1 MKKVKTNKLG
11 RRILSIVLTVA
22 LMVGLMPNN
31 VLTAR
36 AATTAH
42 DISTGSL
49 EISSDGDYTITGD
62 GNTTSNTITIKSN
75 VTANVILSN
84 VSISSSNTP
93 IDIETGATLNL
104 TLLREN
110 TLTSNTGENAALHV
124 PTGAKLVITD
134 ESTGSLNATGGHRS
148 AGIGGNLE
156 ENSGDV
162 EIHGGTITA
171 KSPYQSNGGGAG
183 IGGGW
188 GGSNGSV
195 TITGGY
201 VNASSANGGAGI
213 GAGYGWSR
221 NGGKVTI
228 TGGTVIAN
236 GVGQSYRQG
245 AGIGGGHN
253 NGDGGNVV
261 ITGGN
266 VQAIAG
272 DGAEAIGKGNG
283 SGSSGTLKDS
293 AGNDISLIE
302 ITLDGVTDKTSV
314 TNIVIDGSTYGC
326 KDVVTIGDKLYLYL
340 PADTM
345 PTSVTAGG
353 NTYICNVDG
362 TFYQEHNWVD
372 ATCFSPKYCT
382 QCEITEGIALSHNY
396 VNGVCTLCGIDEQGT
411 FHIKNSAQL
420 VVFAQYVSEGN
431 KNTNA
436 VLEADIDMSD
446 VKDWTPIGQ
455 TISFHVSGAE
465 VTDTGYTGT
474 FDGNGHVITGLT
486 VSGISGDTYSYGL
499 FGTVSGTVKHLGMD
513 GFKFTMG
520 SASDARAGAVAGQ
533 VLTGGTIENCYSIGH
548 SVTTNS
554 NIAGGIAGCNY
565 GGTIRNCYAYNGSV
579 SGYDTRWGG
588 VVGDCQDDGNADA
601 GTVTDC
607 YTDAERV
614 VSTQND
620 NTKITN
626 CEVKN
631 ASAFASGEVTYKLN
645 GSTSDGDLI
654 WYQTLGTDN
663 TPNFTG
669 DIVMYSE
676 GTYTNHTHEWIYSL
690 GKTDES
696 SDIYDKIVAEC
707 TIDGCKTDQREI
719 VFKHVEEEVYL
730 ASEEIYGSFELE
742 IISNTIGIEP
752 TITYVALE
760 GELTDGKPSKPGK
773 YKVIASLTDSQDKT
787 VSVEFTFE
795 IIKHSYAGKSGT
807 IFWGLSEDGTLYV
820 NGEGRIPEYLVQDY
834 YDKVQKIVIKDG
846 ITSFEEYAFKYSKND
861 TIYPLP
867 NLKYI
872 EIPGSV
878 EVITY
883 RSFAKCDTLETIVI
897 NEGVKTIGAD
907 AFRDSNNIQSV
918 NIPDSV
924 VELTNG
930 TSFRGADIKDIETSC
945 RWKDTI
951 VSNGTI
957 GGSNPISGTVTY
969 THPIEYSC
977 SGDKIIY
984 GCPCGETKYEA
995 ALRLSLDEPI
1005 YYTGEEI
1012 KPAVTITYPEG
1023 WGDIKTQ
1030 PTAENCVYT
1039 NNTNA
1044 GTATCTF
1051 QFAEGIEAKLNYTI
1065 NKATPIVEAPAVK
1078 NEISYGESL
1087 SNVGLTEGWSWQ
1099 DGEQIPDVNNN
1110 GCVAVKSLT
1119 DDNNYDYSN
1128 LDGYSYDATN
1138 HTLSYNLAVT
1148 VNKAQPTIEMFT
1160 FEKPTDL
1167 TYTADKK
1174 SAVVTSDRNGM
1185 GQITIK
1191 YYKDGEEVEPIA
1203 VGTYKVKIEVAQG
1216 DNFLAAE
1223 ELTSNDWEFT
1233 ISTMTP
1239 IIAWNDQTLASTG
1252 EVADITAPTITFAG
1266 TDKPEVELTYSY
1278 KVQGD
1283 AEYTAGLP
1291 SDCGTYDVKVNVPE
1305 LTNYAAVE
1313 KIITLTITCT
1323 DADNNGICDHCGAY
1337 EAPEPVDEYYQI
1349 ANAGNLMWFA
1359 EKVNEGQTTINA
1371 KLTADIAMNGI
1382 DWTMMSSFAGTF
1394 DGNGYTIS
1402 GLNGHKAYTAN
1413 THGFISTLADGG
1425 VVKNLTFTEADIWN
1439 HEGSGAISAVIVYT
1453 NNGTVENC
1461 VVKNSLI
1468 QHGNYDALGVVVG
1481 VNGGTIRNCASIS
1494 NTMKR
1499 RHEGVN
1505 NKAAC
1510 GFVWSNGSDATIEN
1524 CMVYDCIYTDAS
1536 ANYAFT
1542 GINNGTITNCYYYES
1557 SETISDTVATA
1568 KTADQFASGEVAYL
1582 LNGEKTDGTQS
1593 WYQSLKTDT
1602 YPVPDNKH
1610 GTVYYGYVDCQSQ
1623 DKIYANT
1630 ELSKDKPEHSWKC
1643 ELDEANTNK
1652 MTFSCTT
1659 DGCTKGG
1666 TITVTAPEGAIYDGN
1681 NHTATVTVE
1690 TEENEELIET
1700 PVITY
1705 TSLTEGVELVD
1716 GKPVNAGTYKAS
1728 ITLGEVTAYD
1738 EFEIAKATPD
1748 IGTVSAEDMEN
1759 TLDIS
1764 EVVLSR
1770 TDDTISGTLSLKEGT
1785 ELAYGTK
1792 DYTYVF
1798 KSRDANYNDVEG
1810 TVSITISDTI
1820 APTATY
1826 QIGTN
1831 GFKAFMNAITF
1842 GFFFKDTQTVEIQY
1856 TDDTTDANGNIIT
1869 KGSGIKTKQYYIAS
1883 SVVANDA
1890 VGSISWT
1897 DYTKSISLDKNGKYF
1912 VYTKVVDNAG
1922 NTVILNSDGIVI
1934 YEDSVVTTDSA
1945 DYTYK
1950 SNKDITF
1957 EMDAKGNTF
1966 ATLKDSEGN
1975 EVDAEYYTVTDNS
1988 KVTFKAAYLDTL
2000 TVASK
2005 PYTYKIYMNPQ
2016 GVETNKTELSCE
2028 ISINVLAK
2036 ELTVTGATATGRTYE
2051 KGNTSVAIT
2060 VVALEGVANLDAV
2073 SVDVTGLKGTLSGAN
2088 AGDYTEVTLPEL
2100 KLSGADKDNYVL
2112 TQPSEAVP
2120 TNVTISPQ
2128 ATGTAQNVT
2137 KKYLFSQENADTINL
2152 VSLLPKDCGTVVS
2165 YGTPAVDGNVTY
2177 KVAPSI
2183 EEGLL
2188 AYTVADGLAGNTG
2201 TITIDAK
2208 TQNYTSV
2215 PITISVALVDQIPVM
2230 QQTEVTLKDES
2241 QKLTYGQKLSALE
2254 LAEVVFKGTDG
2265 ETVTGTLQWKNGDS
2279 IPTVDTKKA
2288 SWEFVPSASYND
2300 KYATAEGELTIS
2312 VVPAT
2317 PVVDTL
2323 PTVNA
2328 ITYHPDTTL
2337 ADIALSG
2344 GKMNGIA
2351 GELTG
2356 TWAWKDTTICPK
2368 AGDNAYVAVFTPEDG
2383 TNYKTKEV
2391 DITVSVAKA
2400 TPYIKSAV
2408 AAEAVTYGEALKNS
2422 ALSDGV
2428 VQYSE
2433 TDETV
2438 VTGSWSW
2445 KEVTTKPV
2453 VADSNVTQYD
2463 VVFTPTDAENY
2474 NKVETKI
2481 TLTVNKAETTPN
2493 MPESTMSALYSQK
2506 TVGALELP
2514 EGWVWDEADSGKKL
2528 TVDVAVE
2535 ATANYNGADKG
2546 NYVTESVTISITR
2559 QACDH
2564 EESDIL
2570 YTGEGEKAPTC
2581 TADGIG
2587 HTECTKCKEP
2597 MQTNVT
2603 VEASGHTGG
2612 TATCKNKAECS
2623 VCHEGYGELDKNNH
2637 AGETEVKDAKKATC
2651 AVDGYTGDTYCKDCG
2666 AKIATGTKI
2675 AKTTNHTWDNGVVT
2689 KEATAT
2695 EKGEKTYTC
2704 SVCKTTKKEE
2714 IPALGAPRVGEEI
2727 ASEDGSATYKVT
2739 EAGENGNSVTYE
2751 APTDKNK
2758 ATVVVPATVTINNIT
2773 YNVTTISDTAFAGN
2787 KKLTS
2792 VTIGDNVTGFS
2803 DKTFKGCSN
2812 LKTVDVGNGVTSI
2825 PANAFK
2831 NFKNLTTVKM
2841 GTGVKTIGKNAFYGC
2856 KKLKNL
2862 TIGKNVVTIG
2872 DKAFYKCTSLTK
2884 VTIPS
2889 KVKTIGK
2896 STFEGCKAL
2905 KTITIGKSVTKI
2917 GSKAFY
2923 GCSKTKT
2930 LTIKSSK
2937 LTTKKIGSKAFTKTP
2952 KSMTVKVPK
2961 KKFKAYKSMFI
2972 KRGVNKKAKFRKS

>member
-1 MKKVKTNKLG
+1 MEKGKTRKLT
-11 RRILSIVLTVA
+11 RRILSFVLTTA
-22 LMVGLMPNN
+22 LVVGLMPGNILTVSAEGTDTVISDELIVESVSSNDASSATECTCETDDPAFHATNCPAYIAPENPQCYCAEKCTEDTLN
-31 VLTAR
+31 VWCDVCGMQGVSACQGEETAV
-36 AATTAH
+36 AYEILASGNCGAQGNESSVTW
-42 DISTGSL
+42 SL
-49 EISSDGDYTITGD
+49 DSDGTLTISGSGAMADYELVENYPYHYTTPWHDTDNDGEYQNSNIKKVVVEEGITHI
-62 GNTTSNTITIKSN
+62 GNAAFRDFTELT
-75 VTANVILSN
+75 
-84 VSISSSNTP
+84 SISIPNTVKS
-93 IDIETGATLNL
+93 IGYRSVSFCWKLE
-104 TLLREN
+104 
-110 TLTSNTGENAALHV
+110 S
-124 PTGAKLVITD
+124 LVIPN
-134 ESTGSLNATGGHRS
+134 SVKS
-148 AGIGGNLE
+148 IGKEAFDDNRML
-156 ENSGDV
+156 
-162 EIHGGTITA
+162 T
-171 KSPYQSNGGGAG
+171 
-183 IGGGW
+183 
-188 GGSNGSV
+188 SV
-195 TITGGY
+195 TIG
-201 VNASSANGGAGI
+201 NSLESI
-213 GAGYGWSR
+213 GA
-221 NGGKVTI
+221 
-228 TGGTVIAN
+228 
-236 GVGQSYRQG
+236 
-245 AGIGGGHN
+245 
-253 NGDGGNVV
+253 
-261 ITGGN
+261 
-266 VQAIAG
+266 
-272 DGAEAIGKGNG
+272 
-283 SGSSGTLKDS
+283 
-293 AGNDISLIE
+293 
-302 ITLDGVTDKTSV
+302 
-314 TNIVIDGSTYGC
+314 
-326 KDVVTIGDKLYLYL
+326 
-340 PADTM
+340 
-345 PTSVTAGG
+345 
-353 NTYICNVDG
+353 
-362 TFYQEHNWVD
+362 
-372 ATCFSPKYCT
+372 
-382 QCEITEGIALSHNY
+382 
-396 VNGVCTLCGIDEQGT
+396 
-411 FHIKNSAQL
+411 
-420 VVFAQYVSEGN
+420 
-431 KNTNA
+431 
-436 VLEADIDMSD
+436 
-446 VKDWTPIGQ
+446 
-455 TISFHVSGAE
+455 
-465 VTDTGYTGT
+465 
-474 FDGNGHVITGLT
+474 
-486 VSGISGDTYSYGL
+486 
-499 FGTVSGTVKHLGMD
+499 
-513 GFKFTMG
+513 
-520 SASDARAGAVAGQ
+520 
-533 VLTGGTIENCYSIGH
+533 
-548 SVTTNS
+548 
-554 NIAGGIAGCNY
+554 
-565 GGTIRNCYAYNGSV
+565 YA
-579 SGYDTRWGG
+579 
-588 VVGDCQDDGNADA
+588 
-601 GTVTDC
+601 
-607 YTDAERV
+607 
-614 VSTQND
+614 
-620 NTKITN
+620 
-626 CEVKN
+626 
-631 ASAFASGEVTYKLN
+631 F
-645 GSTSDGDLI
+645 
-654 WYQTLGTDN
+654 
-663 TPNFTG
+663 
-669 DIVMYSE
+669 
-676 GTYTNHTHEWIYSL
+676 
-690 GKTDES
+690 
-696 SDIYDKIVAEC
+696 
-707 TIDGCKTDQREI
+707 
-719 VFKHVEEEVYL
+719 
-730 ASEEIYGSFELE
+730 
-742 IISNTIGIEP
+742 
-752 TITYVALE
+752 
-760 GELTDGKPSKPGK
+760 
-773 YKVIASLTDSQDKT
+773 
-787 VSVEFTFE
+787 
-795 IIKHSYAGKSGT
+795 SYAGVWTDTNFTITLPKSVTSIDSKAFSEISKGAT
-807 IFWGLSEDGTLYV
+807 I
-820 NGEGRIPEYLVQDY
+820 R
-834 YDKVQKIVIKDG
+834 
-846 ITSFEEYAFKYSKND
+846 
-861 TIYPLP
+861 
-867 NLKYI
+867 
-872 EIPGSV
+872 
-878 EVITY
+878 
-883 RSFAKCDTLETIVI
+883 
-897 NEGVKTIGAD
+897 
-907 AFRDSNNIQSV
+907 
-918 NIPDSV
+918 
-924 VELTNG
+924 
-930 TSFRGADIKDIETSC
+930 
-945 RWKDTI
+945 
-951 VSNGTI
+951 
-957 GGSNPISGTVTY
+957 
-969 THPIEYSC
+969 YSC
-977 SGDKIIY
+977 SYNAGNGYSAESTKATLEKYHLCEYSSSGNKINCS
-984 GCPCGETKYEA
+984 GCTCGEYSSSTA
-995 ALRLSLDEPI
+995 TLSLSSDEPI

-1012 KPAVTITYPEG
+1012 KPAVTVTYPDG
-1023 WGDIKTQ
+1023 WGGDKIE
-1030 PTAENCVYT
+1030 PSESNCTYLG
-1039 NNTNA
+1039 NINA

-1051 QFAEGIEAKLNYTI
+1051 KYAEG
-1065 NKATPIVEAPAVK
+1065 VEAS
-1078 NEISYGESL
+1078 I
-1087 SNVGLTEGWSWQ
+1087 
-1099 DGEQIPDVNNN
+1099 D
-1110 GCVAVKSLT
+1110 
-1119 DDNNYDYSN
+1119 
-1128 LDGYSYDATN
+1128 
-1138 HTLSYNLAVT
+1138 
-1148 VNKAQPTIEMFT
+1148 
-1160 FEKPTDL
+1160 
-1167 TYTADKK
+1167 
-1174 SAVVTSDRNGM
+1174 
-1185 GQITIK
+1185 
-1191 YYKDGEEVEPIA
+1191 
-1203 VGTYKVKIEVAQG
+1203 
-1216 DNFLAAE
+1216 
-1223 ELTSNDWEFT
+1223 FT
-1233 ISTMTP
+1233 IAECPHWGVDSDGMCD
-1239 IIAWNDQTLASTG
+1239 NCDYLD
-1252 EVADITAPTITFAG
+1252 E
-1266 TDKPEVELTYSY
+1266 PER
-1278 KVQGD
+1278 
-1283 AEYTAGLP
+1283 
-1291 SDCGTYDVKVNVPE
+1291 
-1305 LTNYAAVE
+1305 
-1313 KIITLTITCT
+1313 
-1323 DADNNGICDHCGAY
+1323 
-1337 EAPEPVDEYYQI
+1337 VDEYYQI

-1359 EKVNEGQTTINA
+1359 QKVNEGQTAINA
-1371 KLTADIAMNGI
+1371 KLTADIDMKDI
-1382 DWTMMSSFAGTF
+1382 DWTTMSSFAGTF
-1394 DGNGYTIS
+1394 DGDGHTILYLCADENGEDDDIADGSRCGLFQTLAEGGTVTNLTIS
-1402 GLNGHKAYTAN
+1402 GAQLWSAHSA
-1413 THGFISTLADGG
+1413 
-1425 VVKNLTFTEADIWN
+1425 
-1439 HEGSGAISAVIVYT
+1439 GAIAAV
-1453 NNGTVENC
+1453 
-1461 VVKNSLI
+1461 
-1468 QHGNYDALGVVVG
+1468 
-1481 VNGGTIRNCASIS
+1481 
-1494 NTMKR
+1494 
-1499 RHEGVN
+1499 
-1505 NKAAC
+1505 
-1510 GFVWSNGSDATIEN
+1510 
-1524 CMVYDCIYTDAS
+1524 
-1536 ANYAFT
+1536 
-1542 GINNGTITNCYYYES
+1542 NNGTISKCIVKDSTIELGASHGLSAIAGTNTGTVTDCGVVNCFLQRRWGAANSSDYAIGAVVEDNSGTVSNCFSYGCTFSNSPNLFAIVESGNAPVNCYYY
-1557 SETISDTVATA
+1557 TDATVSDTVATA
-1568 KTADQFASGEVAYL
+1568 KTVKAFASGEVAYL
-1582 LNGEKTDGTQS
+1582 LNGSSSEDVT
-1593 WYQSLKTDT
+1593 WYQKLLTDT
-1602 YPVPDNKH
+1602 YPVLDSKH
-1610 GTVYYGYVDCQSQ
+1610 GKVYYGYVDCQSQ

-1643 ELDEANTNK
+1643 EPDEANTNK

-1666 TITVTAPEGAIYDGN
+1666 TITVTGPKDATYNGS

-1748 IGTVSAEDMEN
+1748 IGTVSAENMEN
-1759 TLDIS
+1759 TLDIIK
-1764 EVVLSR
+1764 VVLSR

-1798 KSRDANYNDVEG
+1798 KSEDANYSDVEG
-1810 TVSITISDTI
+1810 TVRIAISDTI

-1856 TDDTTDANGNIIT
+1856 TDDTTDANGNIT

-1934 YEDSVVTTDSA
+1934 YEDSVVITDSA
-1945 DYTYK
+1945 HYTYK

-1975 EVDAEYYTVTDNS
+1975 EVDAEYYTVTDNR

-2000 TVASK
+2000 KVASK

-2016 GVETNKTELSCE
+2016 GVETSEPELSYE

-2036 ELTVTGATATGRTYE
+2036 ELTVTGATATERTYE

-2060 VVALEGVANLDAV
+2060 VVALEGVANSDAV

-2088 AGDYTEVTLPEL
+2088 AADYTEVTLPEL

-2112 TQPSEAVP
+2112 TQPSKAVP

-2152 VSLLPKDCGTVVS
+2152 VSLLPEDCGTVVS
-2165 YGTPAVDGNVTY
+2165 YGTPDVSGNVTY
-2177 KVAPSI
+2177 KVAPLI
-2183 EEGLL
+2183 EEGTL
-2188 AYTVADGLAGNTG
+2188 AYTVAEGSEEIVGNNG
-2201 TITIDAK
+2201 TITIDVK

-2215 PITISVALVDQIPVM
+2215 PITISVEVVKQIPVTP
-2230 QQTEVTLKDES
+2230 QTEVTLKEDS
-2241 QKLTYGQKLSALE
+2241 QKLTYGQKLSVLE
-2254 LAEVVFKGTDG
+2254 LTEVVFKGTDG
-2265 ETVTGTLQWKNGDS
+2265 ETVNGTLQWKNGDS

-2356 TWAWKDTTICPK
+2356 TWAWKDTNICPK

-2400 TPYIKSAV
+2400 IPYIKTAV
-2408 AAEAVTYGEALKNS
+2408 AAKAVTYGATLKDS
-2422 ALSDGV
+2422 ALSGGT

-2433 TDETV
+2433 TDETAV
-2438 VTGSWSW
+2438 AGSWSW

-2514 EGWVWDEADSGKKL
+2514 EGWVWNEADSGKEL

-2535 ATANYNGADKG
+2535 ATAIYNGADKG

-2559 QACDH
+2559 QACTHAGETEIKDAKEATCGEDGYTGDTYCKDCGVKTATGKAIEKKPHAYGEPTFSWSEDGKSAQVIFTCENDATHKVSHDATVTSEVKIEATCNDKGTTTYTAKYIDADKVYSAEGKAYTDTKDVADIPADEKLH

-2581 TADGIG
+2581 TVDGIG

-2675 AKTTNHTWDNGVVT
+2675 DKSTAHTWDNGVVT

-2714 IPALGAPRVGEEI
+2714 IPALGAPKVGEEI

-2751 APTDKNK
+2751 APTDKNQ

-2831 NFKNLTTVKM
+2831 NFKKLTTVKM

-2884 VTIPS
+2884 LTIPS

-2896 STFEGCKAL
+2896 S
-2905 KTITIGKSVTKI
+2905 
-2917 GSKAFY
+2917 AFY

-2952 KSMTVKVPK
+2952 KSMIVKVPK

-2972 KRGVNKKAKFRKS
+2972 KRGVNKKARFKKS

>member
-1 MKKVKTNKLG
+1 MKKGKTNKLG

-22 LMVGLMPNN
+22 LVVGLMPGN
-31 VLTAR
+31 VMTVRAEESSSTELSVTAF
-36 AATTAH
+36 ATPEQLMSSDNFALHT
-42 DISTGSL
+42 DTGSGTAQKVYFGMNG
-49 EISSDGDYTITGD
+49 ESQQTWYIAGSDADNSIVLLCDPMLPMTTGCFDDKNDLVDDYKIYDNEWNCTYGTAPSQVYANHYGASD
-62 GNTTSNTITIKSN
+62 LRLTTF
-75 VTANVILSN
+75 
-84 VSISSSNTP
+84 P
-93 IDIETGATLNL
+93 
-104 TLLREN
+104 
-110 TLTSNTGENAALHV
+110 
-124 PTGAKLVITD
+124 
-134 ESTGSLNATGGHRS
+134 
-148 AGIGGNLE
+148 NLE
-156 ENSGDV
+156 
-162 EIHGGTITA
+162 
-171 KSPYQSNGGGAG
+171 
-183 IGGGW
+183 
-188 GGSNGSV
+188 
-195 TITGGY
+195 
-201 VNASSANGGAGI
+201 SSAFSTSEQDMMLAT
-213 GAGYGWSR
+213 
-221 NGGKVTI
+221 KV
-228 TGGTVIAN
+228 
-236 GVGQSYRQG
+236 Y
-245 AGIGGGHN
+245 
-253 NGDGGNVV
+253 
-261 ITGGN
+261 
-266 VQAIAG
+266 
-272 DGAEAIGKGNG
+272 
-283 SGSSGTLKDS
+283 
-293 AGNDISLIE
+293 
-302 ITLDGVTDKTSV
+302 TDDDKLRDEHKSEY
-314 TNIVIDGSTYGC
+314 TYY
-326 KDVVTIGDKLYLYL
+326 TTDKLYAAYGVYEE
-340 PADTM
+340 A
-345 PTSVTAGG
+345 
-353 NTYICNVDG
+353 I
-362 TFYQEHNWVD
+362 
-372 ATCFSPKYCT
+372 
-382 QCEITEGIALSHNY
+382 ITVGE
-396 VNGVCTLCGIDEQGT
+396 
-411 FHIKNSAQL
+411 NSADSL
-420 VVFAQYVSEGN
+420 NSGLKVSLTSGPY
-431 KNTNA
+431 TNDEA
-436 VLEADIDMSD
+436 TKFYLRTPYLKGISNVHNVSPEADNVGFVS
-446 VKDWTPIGQ
+446 VKMTS
-455 TISFHVSGAE
+455 T
-465 VTDTGYTGT
+465 
-474 FDGNGHVITGLT
+474 
-486 VSGISGDTYSYGL
+486 SYAVVPAFRLNLASVL
-499 FGTVSGTVKHLGMD
+499 F
-513 GFKFTMG
+513 
-520 SASDARAGAVAGQ
+520 
-533 VLTGGTIENCYSIGH
+533 
-548 SVTTNS
+548 
-554 NIAGGIAGCNY
+554 
-565 GGTIRNCYAYNGSV
+565 
-579 SGYDTRWGG
+579 
-588 VVGDCQDDGNADA
+588 
-601 GTVTDC
+601 
-607 YTDAERV
+607 
-614 VSTQND
+614 
-620 NTKITN
+620 
-626 CEVKN
+626 
-631 ASAFASGEVTYKLN
+631 ASAAPAA
-645 GSTSDGDLI
+645 
-654 WYQTLGTDN
+654 
-663 TPNFTG
+663 TP
-669 DIVMYSE
+669 
-676 GTYTNHTHEWIYSL
+676 
-690 GKTDES
+690 
-696 SDIYDKIVAEC
+696 A
-707 TIDGCKTDQREI
+707 
-719 VFKHVEEEVYL
+719 
-730 ASEEIYGSFELE
+730 
-742 IISNTIGIEP
+742 
-752 TITYVALE
+752 
-760 GELTDGKPSKPGK
+760 
-773 YKVIASLTDSQDKT
+773 ASLTDTMIFRVDDTEKIKSKAAYATCGVTVNYDEGDGNVFLYVQDADS
-787 VSVEFTFE
+787 VYSVE
-795 IIKHSYAGKSGT
+795 
-807 IFWGLSEDGTLYV
+807 
-820 NGEGRIPEYLVQDY
+820 
-834 YDKVQKIVIKDG
+834 
-846 ITSFEEYAFKYSKND
+846 IT
-861 TIYPLP
+861 
-867 NLKYI
+867 
-872 EIPGSV
+872 
-878 EVITY
+878 
-883 RSFAKCDTLETIVI
+883 R
-897 NEGVKTIGAD
+897 
-907 AFRDSNNIQSV
+907 
-918 NIPDSV
+918 
-924 VELTNG
+924 
-930 TSFRGADIKDIETSC
+930 
-945 RWKDTI
+945 DTI
-951 VSNGTI
+951 VALSDMTGINNLTDENTKIWLEKSEDNVAYAVMAEALLTEHIPNADDGDCTTAI
-957 GGSNPISGTVTY
+957 TCSICGTVT
-969 THPIEYSC
+969 T
-977 SGDKIIY
+977 
-984 GCPCGETKYEA
+984 
-995 ALRLSLDEPI
+995 
-1005 YYTGEEI
+1005 
-1012 KPAVTITYPEG
+1012 
-1023 WGDIKTQ
+1023 
-1030 PTAENCVYT
+1030 
-1039 NNTNA
+1039 
-1044 GTATCTF
+1044 
-1051 QFAEGIEAKLNYTI
+1051 EAKENHI
-1065 NKATPIVEAPAVK
+1065 
-1078 NEISYGESL
+1078 
-1087 SNVGLTEGWSWQ
+1087 
-1099 DGEQIPDVNNN
+1099 
-1110 GCVAVKSLT
+1110 
-1119 DDNNYDYSN
+1119 DDN
-1128 LDGYSYDATN
+1128 
-1138 HTLSYNLAVT
+1138 
-1148 VNKAQPTIEMFT
+1148 
-1160 FEKPTDL
+1160 
-1167 TYTADKK
+1167 
-1174 SAVVTSDRNGM
+1174 
-1185 GQITIK
+1185 
-1191 YYKDGEEVEPIA
+1191 
-1203 VGTYKVKIEVAQG
+1203 G
-1216 DNFLAAE
+1216 D
-1223 ELTSNDWEFT
+1223 
-1233 ISTMTP
+1233 
-1239 IIAWNDQTLASTG
+1239 
-1252 EVADITAPTITFAG
+1252 
-1266 TDKPEVELTYSY
+1266 
-1278 KVQGD
+1278 
-1283 AEYTAGLP
+1283 
-1291 SDCGTYDVKVNVPE
+1291 
-1305 LTNYAAVE
+1305 
-1313 KIITLTITCT
+1313 
-1323 DADNNGICDHCGAY
+1323 GICDHCDSY
-1337 EAPEPVDEYYQI
+1337 VEPKQEDEYYQI
-1349 ANAGNLMWFA
+1349 ANANNLMWFA
-1359 EKVNEGQTTINA
+1359 QKVNEGQIDINA
-1371 KLTADIAMNGI
+1371 KLTADIYMNGI
-1382 DWTMMSSFAGTF
+1382 DWTIMSSFAGTF

-1402 GLNGHKAYTAN
+1402 GLNGHKADTGD
-1413 THGFISTLADGG
+1413 THGFIRTLADGG

-1439 HEGSGAISAVIVYT
+1439 HEGPGAISAVIVYT

-1461 VVKNSLI
+1461 VVKESVI

-1494 NTMKR
+1494 NTMTR
-1499 RHEGVN
+1499 RFSSA
-1505 NKAAC
+1505 KDIC
-1510 GFVWSNGSDATIEN
+1510 GFVWSNSGSIEN
-1524 CMVYDCIYTDAS
+1524 CFNYDCTYQNGS
-1536 ANYAFT
+1536 NRYAFT

-1557 SETISDTVATA
+1557 SETISDTVVDA
-1568 KTADQFASGEVAYL
+1568 KTADQFAGGEVAYL
-1582 LNGEKTDGTQS
+1582 LQSGQTADTETSEIPHVWGQTLTGENAQVYPVLNGDKVYRYESVKCDSSSKDPAVYGYSNEEKSDVIDEHNVDSNGFCTACGAYEKPEIDENGVYQISNAGELYWFADKVNNDNANYGSANAKLKADIVVNSDENISSYNGTDSVSWRPWTPIGNNSNKYTGTFDGNNKTVSGLYFNNTSQNYVGLFGYLDDGEIKNVGVVNS
-1593 WYQSLKTDT
+1593 YFNGNNYVGGVCGRNYGTITNCYNTGTVVGAWYVGGVCSYNSGGTIENCYNTGCVSATFDYVGGVCGYNSGGTIENCYNTGCVSGTYSVVGGVCGINYGTITNCYYDNTVYTGNAVSSNSNGTLTSVEGKSTDQFASGEVTYLLNGSSSENVTWYQKLLTDT
-1602 YPVPDNKH
+1602 YPVLDSKH
-1610 GTVYYGYVDCQSQ
+1610 GKVYYGYVDCQSQ

-1643 ELDEANTNK
+1643 EPDEANTNK
-1652 MTFSCTT
+1652 MTFSCT
-1659 DGCTKGG
+1659 GCTKGG

-1728 ITLGEVTAYD
+1728 ITFGEVTVYD

-1748 IGTVSAEDMEN
+1748 IGTVSAENMKN

-1764 EVVLSR
+1764 KVVLSR
-1770 TDDTISGTLSLKEGT
+1770 TDDTISGTFSLKEGT

-1798 KSRDANYNDVEG
+1798 KFEDANYNDVEG

-1856 TDDTTDANGNIIT
+1856 TDDTTDANGNIT

-1988 KVTFKAAYLDTL
+1988 KVTFKAAYLDIL
-2000 TVASK
+2000 KVASK

-2060 VVALEGVANLDAV
+2060 VVALEGVANSDAV

-2112 TQPSEAVP
+2112 TQPSKAVP

-2183 EEGLL
+2183 EEGSL

-2201 TITIDAK
+2201 TIKIDAK

-2215 PITISVALVDQIPVM
+2215 PITISVALVEQIPVT

-2241 QKLTYGQKLSALE
+2241 QKLTYGQKLSVLE
-2254 LAEVVFKGTDG
+2254 LTEVVFKGNDG
-2265 ETVTGTLQWKNGDS
+2265 ETVNGTLQWKNGDS

-2300 KYATAEGELTIS
+2300 KYATVEGELTIS

-2328 ITYHPDTTL
+2328 ITYHPDTTI

-2356 TWAWKDTTICPK
+2356 TWAWKDATICPK

-2408 AAEAVTYGEALKNS
+2408 AAKAVTYGATLKDS
-2422 ALSDGV
+2422 VLSGGT

-2433 TDETV
+2433 TDETAV
-2438 VTGSWSW
+2438 AGSWSW

-2453 VADSNVTQYD
+2453 VADSNVTEYD

-2493 MPESTMSALYSQK
+2493 MPESTMSVLYSQK
-2506 TVGALELP
+2506 TVGAVELP
-2514 EGWVWDEADSGKKL
+2514 EGWVWNEADSAKEL

-2535 ATANYNGADKG
+2535 ATAIYNGADKG

-2581 TADGIG
+2581 TVDGIG

-2637 AGETEVKDAKKATC
+2637 AGETEVKDAKEATC

-2675 AKTTNHTWDNGVVT
+2675 DKSTAHTWDNGVVT

-2714 IPALGAPRVGEEI
+2714 VPALGAPKVGEEI

-2739 EAGENGNSVTYE
+2739 EAGENANSVTYE
-2751 APTDKNK
+2751 APTDKNQ

-2787 KKLTS
+2787 MKLTS

-2803 DKTFKGCSN
+2803 ANTFKGCSN

-2831 NFKNLTTVKM
+2831 NFKNLTTVKI

-2937 LTTKKIGSKAFTKTP
+2937 LTTKKIGSKAFAKTP
-2952 KSMTVKVPK
+2952 KNMTVKVPK
-2961 KKFKAYKSMFI
+2961 KKFDAYKTMLM
-2972 KRGVNKKAKFRKS
+2972 KRGVNKKARFKKN